1 MVGAEPLIGAM
12 LELPDLNYST
22 VTKYTRKRRKKAKK
36 GHKIRQWTGNPGVVP
51 PNSSGEMGNMFAAL
65 EKKVQ
70 LGEEASP
77 DAWSPKASKMK
88 EKKEPQKTQLSRKE
102 GGGGRT
108 IAELS
113 SLPPLSLPCMRNFF
127 WWWADFGR
135 LLRSCVGVCT
145 ARCRALGGKKKIWG
159 RMNMQKIPKK
169 SERVRKGG
177 EGRERRPTNR

>member
-1 MVGAEPLIGAM
+1 MAGAESLIGAM
-12 LELPDLNYST
+12 LELPDLNCSYGHK
-22 VTKYTRKRRKKAKK
+22 VYLKEKKESEK

-77 DAWSPKASKMK
+77 DAWSPKASKLK
-88 EKKEPQKTQLSRKE
+88 EKNEPQKTQLSRKE

-113 SLPPLSLPCMRNFF
+113 SLPPLSLPCMRIFF
-127 WWWADFGR
+127 CGGQTLGDY
-135 LLRSCVGVCT
+135 CVPASAFVLHD
-145 ARCRALGGKKKIWG
+145 AEL
-159 RMNMQKIPKK
+159 
-169 SERVRKGG
+169 
-177 EGRERRPTNR
+177 